1 MTTTDDFRAAAT
13 AVTAPANDN
22 AAAAAPATPDKQL
35 LDAVE
40 KGDIEAARDAL
51 TLGASINARDE
62 LQTTP
67 LMIAVFAKNAAMV
80 HFLLANKADVLAE
93 RSNEGAL
100 HLAARADVPEI
111 TETLLHHGAIA
122 HLTLATQ
129 TNKMTPLHIAAMTG
143 SEDAVRQMMDA
154 GAAVNFRGENYMSAV
169 DVAAQFGH
177 VNIIRMLVIDGQ
189 ADLRG
194 AREGKGFD
202 PLYYAIAGGHIEAV
216 AELLR
221 LGSDPLK
228 TDPDMP
234 KRDALGQAAGL
245 GDAGI
250 VRLLLSLSPAT
261 WTQPQGV
268 FGYER
273 LGWALGQAEMNQKAA
288 TIGLIEDAM
297 RDYVIKNRPAPQAP
311 TYDPGI

>member
-22 AAAAAPATPDKQL
+22 AAAPSAAASPDKQL

-93 RSNEGAL
+93 RSSEGAL

-111 TETLLHHGAIA
+111 TETLLHHGAGA
-122 HLTLATQ
+122 HLTLATH

-143 SEDAVRQMMDA
+143 SEDTVRQLMQA

-169 DVAAQFGH
+169 DVAAQYGH
-177 VNIIRMLVIDGQ
+177 AGIIRMLVEDGQ

-194 AREGKGFD
+194 AREGRGFT
-202 PLYYAIAGGHIEAV
+202 PLYYAIAGGRVAAV

-221 LGSDPLK
+221 LGCDPLK

-234 KRDALGQAAGL
+234 TRDALGQAAGL
-245 GDAGI
+245 GDAAI
-250 VRLLLSLSPAT
+250 VKMLLALPAGT
-261 WTQPQGV
+261 

-288 TIGLIEDAM
+288 TIGLVEDVM

-311 TYDPGI
+311 SYDPGI

>member
-1 MTTTDDFRAAAT
+1 MTTTTDEFRAAAT
-13 AVTAPANDN
+13 AATAPANDN
-22 AAAAAPATPDKQL
+22 AAEAPAASPDKQL

-93 RSNEGAL
+93 RSSEGAL

-111 TETLLHHGAIA
+111 TETLLHHGAGA

-129 TNKMTPLHIAAMTG
+129 NTKMTPLHIAALTG
-143 SEDAVRQMMDA
+143 SEDAVRQLMEA
-154 GAAVNFRGENYMSAV
+154 GAAVNYRGENYMSAV
-169 DVAAQFGH
+169 DVAAQAGH

-189 ADLRG
+189 GDLRG

-202 PLYYAIAGGHIEAV
+202 PMYYAIGGKHIEAV
-216 AELLR
+216 RELLR

-234 KRDALGQAAGL
+234 NRTPLGQAAAL
-245 GDAGI
+245 GEAEIVKLFLALPAG
-250 VRLLLSLSPAT
+250 T
-261 WTQPQGV
+261 YN
-268 FGYER
+268 YER
-273 LGWALGQAEMNQKAA
+273 LGHALAQAEVNQKAA
-288 TIGLIEDAM
+288 TIGPLEDAM

-311 TYDPGI
+311 SYDPGI

>member
-13 AVTAPANDN
+13 AATAPANDN
-22 AAAAAPATPDKQL
+22 DKATAATPDKQL

-40 KGDIEAARDAL
+40 KSDIEGARDAL
-51 TLGASINARDE
+51 TLGASIDARDE

-93 RSNEGAL
+93 RSSEGAL

-111 TETLLHHGAIA
+111 TETLLHHGAGA
-122 HLTLATQ
+122 HLTLATKN
-129 TNKMTPLHIAAMTG
+129 NKMTPLHIAAMTG
-143 SEDAVRQMMDA
+143 SENAVRQLMDA
-154 GAAVNFRGENYMSAV
+154 GAPVNFRGEKYESAV
-169 DVAAQFGH
+169 DVAASHGH
-177 VNIIRMLVIDGQ
+177 VNIIRMLVIEGQ

-202 PLYYAIAGGHIEAV
+202 PLHYAIAGNHPDAV

-221 LGSDPLK
+221 LGCDPLK

-234 KRDALGQAAGL
+234 TRDALGQAAADGN
-245 GDAGI
+245 AEI
-250 VRLLLSLSPAT
+250 VKILLALPEGT
-261 WTQPQGV
+261 
-268 FGYER
+268 FNYER
-273 LGWALGQAEMNQKAA
+273 LGKALGWAERNEKAA

>member
-1 MTTTDDFRAAAT
+1 MTAADDFRAAA
-13 AVTAPANDN
+13 APAPANDN
-22 AAAAAPATPDKQL
+22 AATVAPATPDKQL

-40 KGDIEAARDAL
+40 RGDIEGAREAL
-51 TLGASINARDE
+51 TLGASIDARDE

-93 RSNEGAL
+93 RSSEGAL

-111 TETLLHHGAIA
+111 TETLLHHGAGA
-122 HLTLATQ
+122 HLTLQ
-129 TNKMTPLHIAAMTG
+129 TLNNKMTPLHIAALTG
-143 SEDAVRQMMDA
+143 SENAARQLLQA
-154 GAAVNFRGENYMSAV
+154 GAPVNFRGEKYESAL
-169 DVAAQFGH
+169 DVAAQGGH
-177 VNIIRMLVIDGQ
+177 VNIIRLLVIEGQ

-202 PLYYAIAGGHIEAV
+202 PMHYAIAGKHVEAV
-216 AELLR
+216 KELLR

-234 KRDALGQAAGL
+234 TRTPLGQAAAL
-245 GDAGI
+245 GEAEI
-250 VRLLLSLSPAT
+250 VKLFLALPEGT
-261 WTQPQGV
+261 YN
-268 FGYER
+268 YER
-273 LGWALGQAEMNQKAA
+273 LGHALGWAERNEKAA

>member
-1 MTTTDDFRAAAT
+1 MTTTDDFRAAAA

-22 AAAAAPATPDKQL
+22 AAPAVSISPDKQL

-51 TLGASINARDE
+51 TAGASIDARDE

-93 RSNEGAL
+93 RSSEGAL

-111 TETLLHHGAIA
+111 TETLLHHGAGA
-122 HLTLATQ
+122 HLMLATKN
-129 TNKMTPLHIAAMTG
+129 NKMTPLHIAAMTG
-143 SEDAVRQMMDA
+143 SEDAARQLMQA
-154 GAAVNFRGENYMSAV
+154 GAAVNYRGENYMSAV
-169 DVAAQFGH
+169 DVAAQAGN
-177 VNIIRMLVIDGQ
+177 VDIIRMLVIDGQ

-194 AREGKGFD
+194 AREGQGFD
-202 PLYYAIAGGHIEAV
+202 PMYYAIAGKHIEAV
-216 AELLR
+216 KELLR

-234 KRDALGQAAGL
+234 TLTPLGQAAA
-245 GDAGI
+245 AGEAEI
-250 VRLLLSLSPAT
+250 VKLFLALPDGT
-261 WTQPQGV
+261 YN
-268 FGYER
+268 YER
-273 LGWALGQAEMNQKAA
+273 LGHALGQAELNQKAA
-288 TIGLIEDAM
+288 TIGLLEDAM

-311 TYDPGI
+311 AYDPGI

>member
-1 MTTTDDFRAAAT
+1 MTTADDFRAAAAAT
-13 AVTAPANDN
+13 PANDN
-22 AAAAAPATPDKQL
+22 ATPAATITPDKQL

-40 KGDIEAARDAL
+40 RGDIEGARDAL
-51 TLGASINARDE
+51 TAGASIDARDE

-93 RSNEGAL
+93 RSSEGAL

-111 TETLLHHGAIA
+111 TETLLHHGAGA
-122 HLTLATQ
+122 HLMLATLN
-129 TNKMTPLHIAAMTG
+129 NKMTPLHIAALTG
-143 SEDAVRQMMDA
+143 SEDAVRQLMDA
-154 GAAVNFRGENYMSAV
+154 GAVVNYRGENYESAV
-169 DVAAQFGH
+169 DVAAKHGH
-177 VNIIRMLVIDGQ
+177 VKIIRMLVTEGL

-202 PLYYAIAGGHIEAV
+202 PLHYAIAGNHVEAV
-216 AELLR
+216 KELLR
-221 LGSDPLK
+221 LGCDPLK

-234 KRDALGQAAGL
+234 TRDALGQAA
-245 GDAGI
+245 AGGNAAI
-250 VRLLLSLSPAT
+250 VKILLALPDGT
-261 WTQPQGV
+261 
-268 FGYER
+268 FNYER
-273 LGWALGQAEMNQKAA
+273 LGKALSWAERNEKAA

-311 TYDPGI
+311 TYDPSI

>member
-22 AAAAAPATPDKQL
+22 TATATAATPDKQL

-40 KGDIEAARDAL
+40 RGDIEGARDAL
-51 TLGASINARDE
+51 TMGASIDARDE

-93 RSNEGAL
+93 RSSEGAL

-111 TETLLHHGAIA
+111 TETLLHHGAGA
-122 HLTLATQ
+122 HLTLATKN
-129 TNKMTPLHIAAMTG
+129 NKMTPLHIAAMTG
-143 SEDAVRQMMDA
+143 SEDAVRQLMQA

-169 DVAAQFGH
+169 DVAAQSGH
-177 VNIIRMLVIDGQ
+177 TKILRMLVIDGQ
-189 ADLRG
+189 GDLRG

-202 PLYYAIAGGHIEAV
+202 PMYYAVGGKHLETV

-234 KRDALGQAAGL
+234 TRTPLGQAAAMGEADIVKL
-245 GDAGI
+245 FLALPAG
-250 VRLLLSLSPAT
+250 T
-261 WTQPQGV
+261 YN
-268 FGYER
+268 YER
-273 LGWALGQAEMNQKAA
+273 LGHALAQAEMHEKAA
-288 TIGLIEDAM
+288 TIGPLEDAM
-297 RDYVIKNRPAPQAP
+297 RDYVIRNRPAPAAP
-311 TYDPGI
+311 TYDPSI